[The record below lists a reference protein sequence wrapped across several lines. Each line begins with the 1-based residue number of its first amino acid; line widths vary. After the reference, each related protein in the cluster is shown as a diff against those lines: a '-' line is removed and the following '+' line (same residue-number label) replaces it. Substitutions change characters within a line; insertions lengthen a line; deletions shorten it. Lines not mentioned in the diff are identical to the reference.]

1 MFYVR
6 IDYQFKTSEPK
17 NAYVGGANSSRVK
30 VLLEWTGNVQF
41 PVRWS
46 LKEALPSGW
55 GAGGVAR
62 LNFKTSRVGV
72 YKCFMSLSESER
84 KFVVFVGILEKG
96 TEMRCTETITIVQF
110 LSYYVERIEHLYI
123 AIHN

>member
-17 NAYVGGANSSRVK
+17 NAYVGGANSSGVK

-41 PVRWS
+41 RVRWS

-55 GAGGVAR
+55 GVAL

-72 YKCFMSLSESER
+72 YKCFMLLSESER
-84 KFVVFVGILEKG
+84 KFVVFVGILGKG
-96 TEMRCTETITIVQF
+96 IEMRCKETITIVQF

>member
-46 LKEALPSGW
+46 LKEALPSG
-55 GAGGVAR
+55 
-62 LNFKTSRVGV
+62 
-72 YKCFMSLSESER
+72 
-84 KFVVFVGILEKG
+84 
-96 TEMRCTETITIVQF
+96 
-110 LSYYVERIEHLYI
+110 
-123 AIHN
+123 

>member
-55 GAGGVAR
+55 GGGGSHV
-62 LNFKTSRVGV
+62 LILKHRVW
-72 YKCFMSLSESER
+72 
-84 KFVVFVGILEKG
+84 VFVNASC
-96 TEMRCTETITIVQF
+96 RCRKVNENSWSSSEF
-110 LSYYVERIEHLYI
+110 
-123 AIHN
+123 

>member
-55 GAGGVAR
+55 VAR

-96 TEMRCTETITIVQF
+96 IEMRCTETVTIVQF

>member
-41 PVRWS
+41 PVYRWS
-46 LKEALPSGW
+46 LKEALPSGL
-55 GAGGVAR
+55 GAGGGGR
-62 LNFKTSRVGV
+62 S
-72 YKCFMSLSESER
+72 SE
-84 KFVVFVGILEKG
+84 F
-96 TEMRCTETITIVQF
+96 
-110 LSYYVERIEHLYI
+110 
-123 AIHN
+123 